1 MRPTAFTFSVVLVS
15 VFSILLLAVPG
26 EAQRGRRGRR
36 VETARRDRYVPPPPR
51 WSPPPPLVDLRT
63 AFAACERAFVG
74 SVNERRCM
82 DLVSSARVPYDPS
95 STIDACE
102 RSFVGDENALACL
115 GAALPARY
123 DATSSIY
130 ACERAFVGD
139 ANALSCVQRV
149 VSGRVAEG
157 AIDACERAF
166 VGDDAALQCLDAVA
180 GSRYEPVQLIE
191 YCGSQYDALTCMRSM
206 R

>member
-1 MRPTAFTFSVVLVS
+1 
-15 VFSILLLAVPG
+15 
-26 EAQRGRRGRR
+26 
-36 VETARRDRYVPPPPR
+36 
-51 WSPPPPLVDLRT
+51 
-63 AFAACERAFVG
+63 
-74 SVNERRCM
+74 M
-82 DLVSSARVPYDPS
+82 DIVSSARVPYDPA

-115 GAALPARY
+115 SAALPARY
-123 DATSSIY
+123 DVSSSIY

-149 VSGRVAEG
+149 VSGRVAEA

-180 GSRYEPVQLIE
+180 GSRYEPVQLVT
-191 YCGSQYDALTCMRSM
+191 YCQSQWDSLACIRSM